1 VTKNV
6 NYVAV
11 LADAIGSRTLPPKAR
26 VRLQADLQTRLRT
39 DLNKR
44 KPWRSGIAAR
54 FAIARGDEIEGLL
67 TDAEFVWDIAHWL
80 RGVFADVDWI
90 IACARGP
97 ISTALAD
104 TALEVDGPCFHAA
117 RAALEEAKETR
128 QVFTF
133 RGFSPAVDAL
143 AAYYSALYWS
153 WTPRQRRQASKLSY
167 PNTYWRC
174 RLILTAESLFIT
186 GFQRAKTL
194 PSSFLM
200 RSDLPSSPKN
210 GFVASRPARGF
221 SGASA
226 WMASTTEASNMA

>member
-1 VTKNV
+1 MTKNV

-11 LADAIGSRTLPPKAR
+11 LADAIGSRALPSTAR
-26 VRLQADLQTRLRT
+26 ARLQADLQTRLRT

-44 KPWRSGIAAR
+44 WRSGIAAR

-67 TDAEFVWDIAHWL
+67 SDAKLVWEISHWL
-80 RGVFADVDWI
+80 RSVFAEVDWI

-133 RGFSPAVDAL
+133 RGFSPTVDAL

-153 WTPRQRRQASKLSY
+153 WTPRQRRQASALRFHGPALDKLKE
-167 PNTYWRC
+167 
-174 RLILTAESLFIT
+174 RLKVHPTAVSHMKRRMAWPLVAEGDRMF
-186 GFQRAKTL
+186 RAAIAAT
-194 PSSFLM
+194 M
-200 RSDLPSSPKN
+200 EGR
-210 GFVASRPARGF
+210 
-221 SGASA
+221 
-226 WMASTTEASNMA
+226 

>member
-153 WTPRQRRQASKLSY
+153 WTPRQRRQASKL
-167 PNTYWRC
+167 RFDGQG
-174 RLILTAESLFIT
+174 LHKLTEELNVHRTAISHMKRRMAWPLVAEGDRMF
-186 GFQRAKTL
+186 
-194 PSSFLM
+194 
-200 RSDLPSSPKN
+200 
-210 GFVASRPARGF
+210 
-221 SGASA
+221 GAA
-226 WMASTTEASNMA
+226 IMEGR